1 MARIAERM
9 RKLLPSARRASG
21 SEAAPPPARSG
32 RQGRNLF
39 EAAAV
44 YVAACAE
51 NDQDRMD
58 EAVTWV
64 DPGQLTFGVNELAC
78 RAVLTLARERNQT
91 PETVARSLL
100 GVKER

>member
-9 RKLLPSARRASG
+9 RKLLPSARRASRDG
-21 SEAAPPPARSG
+21 AAPPPARSG

-51 NDQDRMD
+51 DDQERMD
-58 EAVTWV
+58 EASTWV
-64 DPGQLTFGVNELAC
+64 SPGQLSFGVNELAG
-78 RAVLTLARERNQT
+78 RALLTLARERNQT
-91 PETVARSLL
+91 PETVARALL
-100 GVKER
+100 GIKER